1 MATNPPWSP
10 VANKPKVFVVAVK
23 LFSLRVADISVQT
36 PKVYKP
42 IECFF
47 VPDGYL
53 GLKVIFVSEGWDEV
67 TDHSLL
73 PTFEAF
79 AGSLD
84 NVVFTATV
92 NVEACVG
99 VTDTASKLADFFR

>member
-10 VANKPKVFVVAVK
+10 VANNPKVFVVAVK

-42 IECFF
+42 ITCFF

-53 GLKVIFVSEGWDEV
+53 GLKVIFVSEGWVDA

-73 PTFEAF
+73 PTFEAL
-79 AGSLD
+79 AGSFD
-84 NVVFTATV
+84 KVVFTETV
-92 NVEACVG
+92 KVDDCVG
-99 VTDTASKLADFFR
+99 VIVTGSKLADF